1 LTNKFITCSISTLH
15 ENKISTNKIPS
26 QSVSKTVQKG
36 QFRSGVAA
44 RLAGVPVETLRVWER
59 RYGITGKSPGLGAH
73 RLYGQE
79 DIDRLALLKRLVDL
93 GQSIGTI
100 AHLDMPALETI
111 QTSLIAMSK
120 AARKNAADQPIQIA
134 LIGSVLGSAVFKEA
148 LESEHLRVTVQATS
162 LSQFESVGAA
172 AGFDA
177 LFIEVPTLLDNTAE
191 EIRQSAELFGIK
203 RIVLFYRFAPNA
215 LIRKLRMRGYSVV
228 RMPFDAQEVVM
239 LCSALLDQE
248 IRSEIEAVD
257 QPVDADASDP
267 KFSTETLMRLTQVK
281 SGVYCECPSQLA
293 DLLIS
298 ITAFERYSAQ
308 CASQTPEDAA
318 LHKRLESS
326 AAKARKIIET
336 AITEVIRHEKILL

>member
-1 LTNKFITCSISTLH
+1 MST
-15 ENKISTNKIPS
+15 TG
-26 QSVSKTVQKG
+26 QKG

-59 RYGITGKSPGLGAH
+59 RYGITGKSQDVGAH
-73 RLYGQE
+73 RLYRQE
-79 DIDRLALLKRLVDL
+79 DIDRLILLKRLVDL

-100 AHLDMPALETI
+100 AQLDIPALEKI
-111 QTSLIAMSK
+111 QSSLIALSK
-120 AARKNAADQPIQIA
+120 AGGNRSAHQPTQIA
-134 LIGSVLGSAVFKEA
+134 LIGSVLGSSVFKEA
-148 LESEHLRVTVQATS
+148 LESERLRVSVQARS
-162 LSQFESVGAA
+162 LSQLEAANAA
-172 AGFDA
+172 AELDA

-215 LIRKLRMRGYSVV
+215 LIRKLRLQGYSVV

-239 LCSALLDQE
+239 LCGALLNRELPADVVAPE
-248 IRSEIEAVD
+248 RAIEKD
-257 QPVDADASDP
+257 MSDP
-267 KFSTETLMRLTQVK
+267 KFSTETLLRLTQVK

-298 ITAFERYSAQ
+298 VTAFERYSAQ

-318 LHKRLESS
+318 LHRQLESD
-326 AAKARKIIET
+326 AAKVRTILEAS
-336 AITEVIRHEKILL
+336 ITEVIRHEKILI